1 MTTTFTISELATEF
15 DVTTRTIRHYEDEG
29 LLNPRREGTNRLF
42 SNRDR
47 VRLKLALR
55 GKRLG
60 FSLAEIRELF
70 NLYDLARDE
79 KQQLQE
85 FMTKLERRREMLE
98 QQREDIEVMLN
109 EITFFENQCRKL
121 LTENQLAGKQ
131 PARGR
136 VVGQVVVAERTRGRA
151 GDQRRADYE
160 HERDHGGDRQQGC

>member
-42 SNRDR
+42 GNRDR

-79 KQQLQE
+79 KQQMQE

-131 PARGR
+131 PA
-136 VVGQVVVAERTRGRA
+136 AA
-151 GDQRRADYE
+151 
-160 HERDHGGDRQQGC
+160 

>member
-1 MTTTFTISELATEF
+1 MTTTHTITELATEF
-15 DVTTRTIRHYEDEG
+15 NVTTRTIRHYEDEG
-29 LLNPRREGTNRLF
+29 LLSPRREGTNRLF

-70 NLYDLARDE
+70 DLYDRAHDE
-79 KQQLQE
+79 NQQLQE
-85 FMTKLERRREMLE
+85 FISKLERRRTMLE

-121 LTENQLAGKQ
+121 LAESQLAAKQ
-131 PARGR
+131 PAI
-136 VVGQVVVAERTRGRA
+136 A
-151 GDQRRADYE
+151 
-160 HERDHGGDRQQGC
+160 